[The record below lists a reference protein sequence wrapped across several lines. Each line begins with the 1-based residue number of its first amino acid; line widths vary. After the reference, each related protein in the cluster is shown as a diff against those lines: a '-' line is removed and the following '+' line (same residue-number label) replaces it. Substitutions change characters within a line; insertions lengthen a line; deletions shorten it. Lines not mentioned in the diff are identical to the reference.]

1 MAFLG
6 NSRANWSPV
15 AFFSFLRV
23 RCLYLLALC
32 FFSPF
37 ISFISSMFGGFWGIS
52 RQFAHRRVSGVPFF
66 FRPFRCPFCLYF
78 LYASPQF
85 GVFWAFFG
93 NSRTDG
99 SPAIPFFVNLF
110 FVFFALYFLYF
121 PTAWGFFGPFFGNSR
136 ANGSPAFFFSPFIS
150 IIFARVGGFGAF
162 CGSSRAN
169 GPPVI
174 LFFARFC
181 LFPPLFPLFPRCL
194 EFSGRLLVI
203 LAPMGRR

>member
-66 FRPFRCPFCLYF
+66 FALFVALF
-78 LYASPQF
+78 
-85 GVFWAFFG
+85 AFISFTLP
-93 NSRTDG
+93 R
-99 SPAIPFFVNLF
+99 NL
-110 FVFFALYFLYF
+110 
-121 PTAWGFFGPFFGNSR
+121 GFFGHFLVILVPMGLRRFLFS
-136 ANGSPAFFFSPFIS
+136 STCFLSFSPFIS
-150 IIFARVGGFGAF
+150 FISPRLGVSLGRF
-162 CGSSRAN
+162 S
-169 GPPVI
+169 VI
-174 LFFARFC
+174 L
-181 LFPPLFPLFPRCL
+181 
-194 EFSGRLLVI
+194 V
-203 LAPMGRR
+203 PMGPRHFFFTLYFHYFRPGWGFWGILW